1 MARKCRLERPPCG
14 PDPQPR
20 TSRCPDSVN
29 PKGIGGSCLSC
40 QFHLPGRVPGGTGS
54 GGREAWWPGSCPWRL
69 FPGASGWA
77 LGDLESSGCSGSGRV
92 GRGVRGRCRGVLGS
106 SWLRKPL
113 GVSARGP
120 PRQEGAG
127 MCRVGPRSPHVWLR
141 EASAQ
146 VFVKS
151 EARGPAGSVWG
162 PRRPC
167 PPPSWEPR
175 LAAVPQKAFGD
186 RKFGDKFRPD

>member
-1 MARKCRLERPPCG
+1 MRPRPPAQDITLPRQCE
-14 PDPQPR
+14 PQGHWRELPELPIPSPWAG
-20 TSRCPDSVN
+20 SR
-29 PKGIGGSCLSC
+29 
-40 QFHLPGRVPGGTGS
+40 GTGS

-92 GRGVRGRCRGVLGS
+92 GQGVRGRCRGVLGS
-106 SWLRKPL
+106 SWLGKPL

-175 LAAVPQKAFGD
+175 LAAVPQKAFED